1 MHGGTDEAL
10 AAKGPGGRKAPN
22 RWIIALAGAWLQL
35 FLGTIYAWSY
45 FQQLLVDTYGWA
57 NTQVAWTFSLAIC
70 FLGLA
75 AAWGGTN
82 LPRFGPGKLSA
93 AGGVLFGA
101 GYLLAAAALRWRCL
115 PLLYLG
121 YGVVGGTG
129 LGLAYVTPV
138 ATVAK
143 WFPDKKGLATG
154 LVIMGFGF
162 GALLMSKLI
171 APAFYRWSDGNL
183 VTVFLWLGICFMAAI
198 LLGAAALRNPP
209 PGYLPP
215 RLRVTHGRPG
225 PQSPDTAEGIP
236 AAGRSPTSSPVES
249 REAVAIF
256 SRRFVLMW
264 LIFFC
269 NIVAGISII
278 SFQSPLFQ
286 DLWRRVEP
294 TLSAESLAGYGATL
308 IAVSALFNGVGRM
321 FWGALSDRIG
331 RLLAF
336 RLMLAS
342 QLAAFLLLVVTGNP
356 WLFGVLI
363 CYILLCYGGG
373 FGTMPAF
380 VLDVFGPRR
389 MAQAY
394 GVILTAWSAGGVVG
408 PQIVAFLKDRYAG
421 HAASHAFFVGAG
433 FLAVGLLLSLALRQE
448 PKT

>member
-1 MHGGTDEAL
+1 MHAATDEIS
-10 AAKGPGGRKAPN
+10 AAERPCGQRLPN
-22 RWIIALAGAWLQL
+22 RWVIALAGAWLQL
-35 FLGTIYAWSY
+35 FLGTVYAWSY
-45 FQQLLVDTYGWA
+45 FQQLLVDAYGWA

-75 AAWGGTN
+75 AAWGGTK
-82 LPRFGPGKLSA
+82 LPRYGPRKLAA
-93 AGGVLFGA
+93 AGGILFGV
-101 GYLLAAAALRWRCL
+101 GYLLAAAALQWRCL

-121 YGVVGGTG
+121 YGVIGGIG

-171 APAFYRWSDGNL
+171 APTLCRWSGGNL
-183 VTVFLWLGICFMAAI
+183 VTVFLCLGACFTVAT

-215 RLRVTHGRPG
+215 R
-225 PQSPDTAEGIP
+225 SDT
-236 AAGRSPTSSPVES
+236 GRSASSDAAPGIVPATLAGSTSSPSES
-249 REAVAIF
+249 AEPVAIF
-256 SRRFVLMW
+256 SRRFIMMW
-264 LIFFC
+264 LIFFS
-269 NIVAGISII
+269 NIVAGIAII
-278 SFQSPLFQ
+278 GFQSPLVQ
-286 DLWRRVEP
+286 DLWRRVDP
-294 TLSAESLAGYGATL
+294 SLSAESLAAYGATL

-336 RLMLAS
+336 QLMLAS
-342 QLAAFLLLVVTGNP
+342 QLAVFLLLVGVGNP
-356 WLFGVLI
+356 WVFGALI
-363 CYILLCYGGG
+363 CYVLLCYGGG

-380 VLDVFGPRR
+380 ILDVFGPRR
-389 MAQAY
+389 MPQAY
-394 GVILTAWSAGGVVG
+394 GAILTAWSAGGVVG
-408 PQIVAFLKDRYAG
+408 PQIVAFLKDHYAA
-421 HAASHAFFVGAG
+421 HAASHSFFVGAG
-433 FLAVGLLLSLALRQE
+433 FLAVGLLLSLSLRQE

>member
-1 MHGGTDEAL
+1 MHGVTDEA
-10 AAKGPGGRKAPN
+10 AAAGGPGGRKPPN
-22 RWIIALAGAWLQL
+22 RWIIVLAGTWLQL
-35 FLGTIYAWSY
+35 FLGTVYAWSY
-45 FQQLLVDTYGWA
+45 FQQPLVDAYGWA

-75 AAWGGTN
+75 AAWAGTK
-82 LPRFGPGKLSA
+82 LPRYGPRKLA
-93 AGGVLFGA
+93 VAGGLLFGL
-101 GYLLAAAALRWRCL
+101 GYLLAAAALHWQCL
-115 PLLYLG
+115 LLLYLG
-121 YGVVGGTG
+121 YGVVGGIG

-171 APAFYRWSDGNL
+171 APALCRWSDGNL
-183 VTVFLWLGICFMAAI
+183 VPVFFWLGVCFMAAT

-209 PGYLPP
+209 AGYVPP
-215 RLRVTHGRPG
+215 RSGLADSGPRL
-225 PQSPDTAEGIP
+225 PQSSTTEG
-236 AAGRSPTSSPVES
+236 GRATGISPTSPAIEP
-249 REAVAIF
+249 RETVAIF
-256 SRRFVLMW
+256 SRRFALMW
-264 LIFFC
+264 LVFFC

-278 SFQSPLFQ
+278 GFQSPLFQ
-286 DLWRRVEP
+286 DRWHQVDP
-294 TLSAESLAGYGATL
+294 TLTAASLAAYGATL

-342 QLAAFLLLVVTGNP
+342 QLAVFLLLIVMGNP
-356 WLFGVLI
+356 WLFGALL
-363 CYILLCYGGG
+363 CYVLLCYGGG

-380 VLDVFGPRR
+380 VLDVFGPRG

-408 PQIVAFLKDRYAG
+408 PQIVAFLKDHYAQ
-421 HAASHAFFVGAG
+421 HAASHSFFVGAG
-433 FLAVGLLLSLALRQE
+433 FLAVGLLLSLSLRQE

>member
-1 MHGGTDEAL
+1 MHGVTDEAS
-10 AAKGPGGRKAPN
+10 ASETPCGRKLAN
-22 RWIIALAGAWLQL
+22 RWSIALAGAWLQL
-35 FLGTIYAWSY
+35 FLGTVYAWSY

-75 AAWGGTN
+75 AAWGGTK
-82 LPRFGPGKLSA
+82 LPRYGPRKLSA
-93 AGGVLFGA
+93 AGGVFFGA

-121 YGVVGGTG
+121 YGVIGGMG

-162 GALLMSKLI
+162 GALLMSKLA
-171 APAFYRWSDGNL
+171 APALCRWSEGNL
-183 VTVFLWLGICFMAAI
+183 VTVFLWLGVCFMAAT
-198 LLGAAALRNPP
+198 LLGAAALCNPP
-209 PGYLPP
+209 PGYVPP
-215 RLRVTHGRPG
+215 RSNVGQSHPG
-225 PQSPDTAEGIP
+225 LPQSPA
-236 AAGRSPTSSPVES
+236 SSPIEPVKP
-249 REAVAIF
+249 VAIV
-256 SRRFVLMW
+256 SGRFAVMW
-264 LIFFC
+264 FIFFC
-269 NIVAGISII
+269 NIVAGISLI

-286 DLWRRVEP
+286 DLWRRVDP
-294 TLSAESLAGYGATL
+294 ALSAESLAAYGAWL

-321 FWGALSDRIG
+321 FWGALSDRVG

-342 QLAAFLLLVVTGNP
+342 QLAVFLLLVVTGSP
-356 WLFGVLI
+356 WLFGALI
-363 CYILLCYGGG
+363 CYVLLCYGGG

-380 VLDVFGPRR
+380 ILDVFGPRR

-408 PQIVAFLKDRYAG
+408 PQIVAFLKDHYAR
-421 HAASHAFFVGAG
+421 HAASHSFFVGAG
-433 FLAVGLLLSLALRQE
+433 FLAVGLLLSLSLRQE
-448 PKT
+448 RY